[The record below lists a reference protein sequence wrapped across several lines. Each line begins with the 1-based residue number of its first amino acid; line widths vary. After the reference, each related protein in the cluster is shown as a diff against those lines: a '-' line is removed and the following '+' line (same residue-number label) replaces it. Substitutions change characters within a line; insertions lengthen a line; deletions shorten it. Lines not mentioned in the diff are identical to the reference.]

1 MLITGIIVTVIAL
14 FLIIIYYVEEDKGSV
29 LEGVFYGILLIIG
42 VLLIWAGLIG
52 KIKKSTKDFHVTT
65 EINITYKNGVEI
77 DRDTTYIFIDKK

>member
-42 VLLIWAGLIG
+42 ILLIWAGLTG